1 MKPINEILSLD
12 TVDRLPTSDSLA
24 AVANRI
30 TELESIPTMLEF
42 QTMNIPYT
50 ELDTLLEGCSGMLF
64 NGNQQASI
72 VDKLKKLKPSTN
84 AFLTATDF
92 I

>member
-24 AVANRI
+24 AVATRI
-30 TELESIPTMLEF
+30 EELETIPTMLEF
-42 QTMNIPYT
+42 QTMNIPY
-50 ELDTLLEGCSGMLF
+50 EDLNTLLEGCSGMLF
-64 NGNQQASI
+64 NGTQQATI
-72 VDKLKKLKPSTN
+72 TQKLKKLKPSTN
-84 AFLTATDF
+84 TFLTTTEF